1 MLKLFKKFLFTAL
14 RIFAI
19 VFVIS
24 LCLINLNR
32 CSSESKDETITVLGL
47 NTTYTVKEHVDDI
60 PVKTIVSNSN
70 VEEDVD
76 IVHFGTKECFEKYSE
91 EFEILESTSVHKK
104 IPLSLYLPTSI
115 YYNNG
120 TVELSFDSLIDGI
133 INNKN
138 WSDIIK
144 YAAESPILL
153 NYDVSNEA
161 GYAFYTLLFDYFSG
175 GRASNKLTVAER
187 DEVIHKMESF
197 VKEHPSTIISGNN
210 KDSVASFSYLGVS
223 CIQIFFS
230 KDVVLETKFSA
241 VSENGK
247 KYLEDI
253 TEQYL
258 NGENLVNQ
266 NLVSC
271 ESMDVINTFMETDVT
286 PFEHRSKMDDKV
298 GEIFIRAFLGIAGFI
313 IACID
318 IIYLAMDDEEP
329 GEFHGDLIAGSI
341 FTVFA
346 CIFSPYVPVF
356 IGGGIGWLIFAL
368 WCNEWYSDCEEWL
381 LVAELEREKRQDEKD
396 KATQER
402 LYMLKK
408 LGEGNPDDYNKVL
421 GEVDKMIKYNEN
433 LGVNNDIWKNIK
445 QFLMDDPS
453 SISRINGLFDASVR
467 LMLEVLDELPKDGLG
482 NIKSDFDEL
491 DRIKNVL
498 SQINQVTSDNFKD
511 KKKWHHMH
519 ISTKLSVIEERLKG
533 NIKIK

>member
-1 MLKLFKKFLFTAL
+1 MLELFKKFLLTAL

-24 LCLINLNR
+24 FCLISLNR

-47 NTTYTVKEHVDDI
+47 NTTYTVKEHVDNI
-60 PVKTIVSNSN
+60 PVKTIVANSN

-76 IVHFGTKECFEKYSE
+76 IVIFGTKESFEKYSE

-104 IPLSLYLPTSI
+104 IPISLYLPVGI
-115 YYNNG
+115 YYSRYG
-120 TVELSFDSLIDGI
+120 SEISFDSLIDGI

-138 WSDIIK
+138 WSDIINS
-144 YAAESPILL
+144 ADDSPILL
-153 NYDVSNEA
+153 NYDVSNEK

-175 GRASNKLTVAER
+175 GRASNKLTLAER
-187 DEVIHKMESF
+187 DEVIHKMENF
-197 VKEHPSTIISGNN
+197 MKEHPSTIISGNN
-210 KDSVASFSYLGVS
+210 KDNVASFSHLVIT
-223 CIQIFFS
+223 CTQIFFS
-230 KDVVLETKFSA
+230 KDVVLETKFAA

-258 NGENLVNQ
+258 NAENLANQ

-286 PFEHRSKMDDKV
+286 PFEHRSSMENTELD
-298 GEIFIRAFLGIAGFI
+298 IFIRVLLSVAGFMLGIANI
-313 IACID
+313 IT
-318 IIYLAMDDEEP
+318 LVMDEEVP
-329 GEFHGDLIAGSI
+329 DEFSGDIIAGSA
-341 FTVFA
+341 FTILA
-346 CIFSPYVPVF
+346 CIFSPNVPVF

-368 WCNEWYSDCEEWL
+368 WCNEWYSDCEDRI
-381 LVAELEREKRQDEKD
+381 LVATIEREKRQNEKD

-433 LGVNNDIWKNIK
+433 LGVNADIWKNIK
-445 QFLMDDPS
+445 QFLIDDPS
-453 SISRINGLFDASVR
+453 SITRINGLFDASVK